1 MSEAASLD
9 TTAKP
14 NPTLLELALC
24 FNQIAIASFGGGLS
38 AWSRQVLV
46 EDKKW
51 MEDEEF
57 LSASTLCRVLP
68 GANQVNLAVFVGS
81 RFRGI
86 PGALA
91 SVVGLTLIPMIIV
104 IGLGWFYFTYSQ
116 VPALKSIL
124 NGIAPVAVALSAAMA
139 FKAGKKC
146 MSGPVPVVFAVA
158 MFVLSAIFRWPLLE
172 SLALLGP
179 LAVLWAWPRKSAP
192 KSEVAP

>member
-1 MSEAASLD
+1 MSEAA
-9 TTAKP
+9 AGEVPNKP

-86 PGALA
+86 AGAVA
-91 SVVGLTLIPMIIV
+91 AVVGLTTIPMVIV

-139 FKAGKKC
+139 FKAGRKC
-146 MSGPVPVVFAVA
+146 LGSYMPVAFAVA
-158 MFVLSAIFRWPLLE
+158 MFVMSAIFRRPLLE
-172 SLALLGP
+172 SLAILGP
-179 LAVLWAWPRKSAP
+179 LAIWWAWPKKKQEP
-192 KSEVAP
+192 TT

>member
-1 MSEAASLD
+1 MSDDAPVEAPS
-9 TTAKP
+9 KP

-81 RFRGI
+81 RFRGLI
-86 PGALA
+86 GAIA
-91 SVVGLTLIPMIIV
+91 SVIGLTLIPMVIV
-104 IGLGWFYFTYSQ
+104 IALGWFYFTYSQ

-146 MSGPVPVVFAVA
+146 LTGYMPVIFAVA
-158 MFVLSAIFRWPLLE
+158 MFVLSALWRMPLLV
-172 SLALLGP
+172 SLAILGP
-179 LAVLWAWPRKSAP
+179 LAIWWAWPKKKKEA
-192 KSEVAP
+192 KA

>member
-1 MSEAASLD
+1 MSEEAVGEAP
-9 TTAKP
+9 AKP

-81 RFRGI
+81 RFRGLT
-86 PGALA
+86 GAGA
-91 SVVGLTLIPMIIV
+91 AVVGLTLIPMVIV

-124 NGIAPVAVALSAAMA
+124 NGISPVAVALSAAMA

-146 MSGPVPVVFAVA
+146 LNGVMPVAFAVA
-158 MFVLSAIFRWPLLE
+158 MFVLSTFWRLPLLE
-172 SLALLGP
+172 SLAVLGP
-179 LAVLWAWPRKSAP
+179 LAVWWAWPRDKKTKEA
-192 KSEVAP
+192 A

>member
-1 MSEAASLD
+1 MSEAAPAEAP
-9 TTAKP
+9 AKP

-81 RFRGI
+81 RFRGLI
-86 PGALA
+86 GAFCA
-91 SVVGLTLIPMIIV
+91 VVGLTLIPMIIV
-104 IGLGWFYFTYSQ
+104 IALGWFYFTYSQ

-146 MSGPVPVVFAVA
+146 LSGYIPVGFAVA
-158 MFVLSAIFRWPLLE
+158 MFVLSALWRVPLLV
-172 SLALLGP
+172 SLAILGP
-179 LAVLWAWPRKSAP
+179 LAVWWAWPKKKP
-192 KSEVAP
+192 EVKA